1 MRFENY
7 ARPDSL
13 ATALEILSKEKNAVI
28 VGGNTFL
35 RFSNKKYSTV
45 IDLSNLHLTTVEET
59 PETIEIG
66 ASTTFRDMEIN
77 PILINHFKNL
87 IPKSVQ
93 QVVGVQ
99 FRNAATIGGAIC
111 GHYGFSEIITAL
123 LVLDCELVF
132 ANFGKISLIDYLADS
147 KFKKDILTKII
158 IKKKKGKTSYQAIR
172 KSDGDFPVL
181 SLAVSNQDGIK
192 ISVGARP
199 SLAKPSLKAAELLTK
214 NGITDETIK
223 KAGEIIEE
231 EFTYADDIRASGEYR
246 KSIVAVLL
254 KRALK
259 EVL

>member
-7 ARPDSL
+7 ARPESL
-13 ATALEILSKEKNAVI
+13 ATALEILSKEENAVI

-45 IDLSNLHLTTVEET
+45 IDLSNLNLNSVEET

-66 ASTTFRDMEIN
+66 ASTTFRDIEIN
-77 PILINHFKNL
+77 PILIKHFKNL
-87 IPKSVQ
+87 LPKSIQ
-93 QVVGVQ
+93 HIVGIQ
-99 FRNAATIGGAIC
+99 FRNAATIGGSIC

-123 LVLDCELVF
+123 LVLKCELVF
-132 ANFGKISLIDYLADS
+132 ADFGKISLVDYLANP
-147 KFKKDILTKII
+147 KFKKDILTKVI
-158 IKKKKGKTSYQAIR
+158 IKKQTGKTSYQTIR

-181 SLAVSNQDGIK
+181 SLAVSTHNGVK

-199 SLAKPSLKAAELLTK
+199 SLAKLSTKAAELLSK
-214 NGITDETIK
+214 DGITDAAIK
-223 KAGEIIEE
+223 EAGKLVEE
-231 EFTYADDIRASGEYR
+231 EFTYSDDIRASGEYR
-246 KSIVAVLL
+246 KNIVAVLL

>member
-7 ARPDSL
+7 AKPESL
-13 ATALEILSKEKNAVI
+13 ATALEILSKEENAVI

-45 IDLSNLHLTTVEET
+45 IDLSNLHLNSVEET

-66 ASTTFRDMEIN
+66 ASTTFRDIEID
-77 PILINHFKNL
+77 PILSNHFKNL
-87 IPKSVQ
+87 VPKSIQ
-93 QVVGVQ
+93 HIVGIQ

-123 LVLDCELVF
+123 LVLDCELIF
-132 ANFGKISLIDYLADS
+132 AEFGKISLIDYLANP
-147 KFKKDILTKII
+147 KFKKDILTKIL
-158 IKKKKGKTSYQAIR
+158 IKKNAEKTSYQAIR

-181 SLAVSNQDGIK
+181 SLAVSNQNGIK

-199 SLAKPSLKAAELLTK
+199 ALAKLSVTAAEFLTK
-214 NGITDETIK
+214 NGISDETIK
-223 KAGEIIEE
+223 EAGKLVEE
-231 EFTYADDIRASGEYR
+231 EFTYTDDIRASGEYR

-259 EVL
+259 EVI